1 MNCVRNV
8 VLLLLL
14 SSLCLG
20 VLGCY
25 DSAVPLSGDKG
36 TSFDQRL
43 VRNWVQV
50 PEEGKKTEYNLAV
63 YRFHDNDYFVIWSKE
78 GKSKYT
84 VFTRGFITDINGA
97 KFMNIQDIT
106 SEEVKD
112 RNYCFFRYEIDEQGN
127 LVVQYI
133 DKDSSL
139 LEDDEFTTSKQLNE
153 FVKKNKDNEKLY
165 NKTKF
170 VFKPAREFDLE
181 IVLQPNKKF

>member
-1 MNCVRNV
+1 
-8 VLLLLL
+8 
-14 SSLCLG
+14 
-20 VLGCY
+20 
-25 DSAVPLSGDKG
+25 
-36 TSFDQRL
+36 
-43 VRNWVQV
+43 
-50 PEEGKKTEYNLAV
+50 
-63 YRFHDNDYFVIWSKE
+63 
-78 GKSKYT
+78 
-84 VFTRGFITDINGA
+84 
-97 KFMNIQDIT
+97 MNIQDIT